1 MSFRT
6 ESHGGQNT
14 IDLFATARSGG
25 VQQTEGTFNVHTV
38 ETGEPQPR
46 ATSALKTAWMEVK
59 HFFTSLFG
67 TRVSTTRP
75 EQVTNPQEATQGVL
89 HAMTRSKTDTLE
101 VLATLSDLVDH
112 AQIGGGPR
120 REAVEQGVGPLFEEG
135 LRDLTDMQLFRLHTN
150 LGKVTDLGGGLGT
163 LGDRVHGDLDIQTG
177 ENRTAADTLA
187 DMGHAV
193 DVMRDLVKT
202 ALEGRGYKVDDTAD
216 PEAEPRRDT
225 EMFAEH
231 FVANGGDGDAAF
243 VSAFRQRIQ
252 ERREVVIDRLVETRV
267 YDRPTVEH
275 GGDVGHVEDGGRG
288 GESRLTQLRDAALED
303 PALDNILTGGRQCNP
318 DGILAFLGTHFE
330 VCSSPEFWQAQNA
343 RMNADNLGSALAL
356 IQLQRIQE
364 QGQVTQQDLDDL
376 HRVLGPFEHSLVP
389 SVPQPDRALVGALTG
404 DKLSQLCDL
413 VFGRYFAP
421 DAQFKLNMGGS
432 EHEKLVY
439 GTFRDEEST
448 GQVKLDS
455 MLNAY
460 KLSLAGQYFAMDNV
474 TKPLQDIR

>member
-6 ESHGGQNT
+6 ESTGGHNNV
-14 IDLFATARSGG
+14 DLFALQKSGG
-25 VQQTEGTFNVHTV
+25 VQPTEGTYNGHTV
-38 ETGEPQPR
+38 RTEEPQPR

-75 EQVTNPQEATQGVL
+75 EQVTNPQEATQGVV

-120 REAVEQGVGPLFEEG
+120 REAVELGVGPLFEEG

-150 LGKVTDLGGGLGT
+150 LGKVTDLGGGLGD
-163 LGDRVHGDLDIQTG
+163 LGDRIHGDLDIQTDQ
-177 ENRTAADTLA
+177 NRTAADTLA

-231 FVANGGDGDAAF
+231 FVGNGGDGDAAF
-243 VSAFRQRIQ
+243 VSAFRQRT
-252 ERREVVIDRLVETRV
+252 EARREVVVDSLVASGL
-267 YDRPTVEH
+267 YDRDPVEQV
-275 GGDVGHVEDGGRG
+275 DDGGRG
-288 GESRLTQLRDAALED
+288 GGTPLTRLRDAALED
-303 PALDNILTGGRQCNP
+303 PAINNILISGRQCNP

-376 HRVLGPFEHSLVP
+376 HRVLGPFESQFTP
-389 SVPQPDRALVGALTG
+389 PVPQLDRALVGALTG
-404 DKLSQLCDL
+404 DKLSQLCDQ

-421 DAQFKLNMGGS
+421 DAQFKLNMEGTD
-432 EHEKLVY
+432 HEAQLR
-439 GTFRDEEST
+439 GTFRNEESS
-448 GQVKLDS
+448 GQEKLDS

-460 KLSLAGQYFAMDNV
+460 KLSLAGQYFGMDNV

>member
-1 MSFRT
+1 MSMRT
-6 ESHGGQNT
+6 EGVPGHQNVN
-14 IDLFATARSGG
+14 LFGTSASSG
-25 VQQTEGTFNVHTV
+25 VQPTEGIFNEHVV
-38 ETGEPQPR
+38 EHGEPQPR

-67 TRVSTTRP
+67 TRVSTP
-75 EQVTNPQEATQGVL
+75 KPDQVTNPQEATQGVL
-89 HAMTRSKTDTLE
+89 HAMTRSKSDTLE

-112 AQIGGGPR
+112 ANIGGGPR

-150 LGKVTDLGGGLGT
+150 LGKVTDLGGNLGT
-163 LGDRVHGDLDIQTG
+163 VGDTVHDELDAPTG
-177 ENRTAADTLA
+177 QNRAAADKLG

-216 PEAEPRRDT
+216 PGAETRPDT
-225 EMFAEH
+225 EMFAKH
-231 FVANGGDGDAAF
+231 FVGNGGDGTAAF
-243 VSAFRQRIQ
+243 VSAFHERTEARRQ
-252 ERREVVIDRLVETRV
+252 VVVDHLVEARV
-267 YDRPTVEH
+267 YDRPRV
-275 GGDVGHVEDGGRG
+275 DVVEDGGRG
-288 GESRLTQLRDAALED
+288 GESRLTRLRDTALED
-303 PALDNILTGGRQCNP
+303 PALDNILTAGRQCNP

-376 HRVLGPFEHSLVP
+376 HRVLGPFENQHVP
-389 SVPQPDRALVGALTG
+389 GVPQPDRALVGALTG

-421 DAQFKLNMGGS
+421 DAYFKINMEGT
-432 EHEKLVY
+432 EHEALVH
-439 GTFRDEEST
+439 GTFRNEEST
-448 GQVKLDS
+448 GQAKLDS

-460 KLSLAGQYFAMDNV
+460 KLSLAGQYFGMDNV